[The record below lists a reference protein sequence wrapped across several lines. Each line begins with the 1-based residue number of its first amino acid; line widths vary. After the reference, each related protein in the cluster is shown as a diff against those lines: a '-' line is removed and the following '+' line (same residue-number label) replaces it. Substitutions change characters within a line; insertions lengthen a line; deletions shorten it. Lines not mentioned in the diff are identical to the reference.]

1 MYSTPINVKNSIDLW
16 KDQYTFA
23 QSHPQ
28 FSRSQ
33 ISYLLRNR
41 KLNGLDKIGAVKKIG
56 RKLYIHEL
64 RFSSWI
70 EATDQESA
78 A

>member
-1 MYSTPINVKNSIDLW
+1 MYSAPTDLKNNIDLW

-28 FSRSQ
+28 FSKSQ

-64 RFSSWI
+64 RFSHWI
-70 EATDQESA
+70 ESLDQDGA

>member
-1 MYSTPINVKNSIDLW
+1 MYSAPTDLKNSIDLW

-28 FSRSQ
+28 FSKSQ

-41 KLNGLDKIGAVKKIG
+41 KLNGLDKIGAIKKIG

-64 RFSSWI
+64 RFSHWI
-70 EATDQESA
+70 RMVQHEFDF
-78 A
+78 